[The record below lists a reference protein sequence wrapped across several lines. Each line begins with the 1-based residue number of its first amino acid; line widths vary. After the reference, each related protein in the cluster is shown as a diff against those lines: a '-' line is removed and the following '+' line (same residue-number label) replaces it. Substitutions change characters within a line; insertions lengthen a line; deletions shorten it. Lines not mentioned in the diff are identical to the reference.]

1 MDVIVSTEQKMSV
14 PRTPTIRKIM
24 ARDKGLEELLNDE
37 LRAEPG
43 VTDKAMFGG
52 WAWLLDGKLLCGART
67 DGMLVRL
74 GKDKDAWALQTPGI
88 APMFSGTRRTQGW
101 VRADSQAY
109 GDDALRHK
117 LLTCALDFVR
127 SLPIK

>member
-1 MDVIVSTEQKMSV
+1 
-14 PRTPTIRKIM
+14 M

-52 WAWLLDGKLLCGART
+52 WAWLLDGKLLCGARN

-74 GKDKDAWALQTPGI
+74 GRDKDGWALATPGI
-88 APMFSGTRRTQGW
+88 VPMFSGTRRMQGW